1 MKQETVVLIV
11 GAGPAGIATSACL
24 NLKNIPNLVLEKDD
38 CCASLWR
45 KRSYDRLKLHLANQF
60 CELPYMSFPPNSP
73 TFVSKKGFLEYLDSY
88 ITNFCVN
95 PLYQRAVE
103 SAFFN
108 CVDNKWHV
116 KAMNVEKNIIENYVA
131 RFLVVATGENGEGF
145 IPKIEGLDGFGGTIM
160 HSSEYGKCK
169 NFEGKDVLVVGCGNS
184 GMEIAYDLSNWGAQT
199 SIIVR
204 SPVHI
209 LTKEIVQMGMSLLKY
224 IPCNI
229 VDKTVMILSRLIYGD
244 LSVFGLHRPNKGPF
258 YLKKATGRSPVID
271 VGTVDQ
277 IKTGKIK
284 VLPSIKKI
292 KGNYVEFADSK
303 MERFDAMVFATGYKS
318 TVTKWLKDDGVLFNE
333 NGMPKRRSPCHWKG
347 EKNIYCAGFANA
359 GLFGISSDAKNIAED
374 INTILIQTGGGA
386 GDAYLNI

>member
-88 ITNFCVN
+88 ITNFSVN

-108 CVDNKWHV
+108 CVDGKWHV

-204 SPVHI
+204 SPVS
-209 LTKEIVQMGMSLLKY
+209 SLL
-224 IPCNI
+224 
-229 VDKTVMILSRLIYGD
+229 
-244 LSVFGLHRPNKGPF
+244 FGLFICHCNQKNLVQIIRHFRIVATDVTLWQQVYPN
-258 YLKKATGRSPVID
+258 L
-271 VGTVDQ
+271 
-277 IKTGKIK
+277 
-284 VLPSIKKI
+284 VL
-292 KGNYVEFADSK
+292 
-303 MERFDAMVFATGYKS
+303 
-318 TVTKWLKDDGVLFNE
+318 
-333 NGMPKRRSPCHWKG
+333 
-347 EKNIYCAGFANA
+347 
-359 GLFGISSDAKNIAED
+359 
-374 INTILIQTGGGA
+374 ILIQQQQHIV
-386 GDAYLNI
+386 DLNLKYNEFYVKNHKDRSSLNLDSPLL